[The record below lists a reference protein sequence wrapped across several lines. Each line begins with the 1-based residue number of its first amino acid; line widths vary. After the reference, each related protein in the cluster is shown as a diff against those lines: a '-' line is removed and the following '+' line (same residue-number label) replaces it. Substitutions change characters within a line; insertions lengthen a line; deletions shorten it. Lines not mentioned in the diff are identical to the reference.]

1 MAFCLRGM
9 LYYDEVVRGRGEGE
23 EGLGERNFFFF
34 YWQGSAVKE
43 WGISRG
49 DYIELKFLI
58 TLSAVGEEGELRV
71 LRRMPDISIQ
81 EWIFFFFRGL
91 YANKCFGIDFN
102 LFQNIGKIKYNI
114 FVTSKIVCFLY
125 FSINFLF
132 PEACRSFRF
141 QIFS

>member
-1 MAFCLRGM
+1 MTRWWEGKGR
-9 LYYDEVVRGRGEGE
+9 RGRSGWKE
-23 EGLGERNFFFF
+23 FFFF
-34 YWQGSAVKE
+34 YWQGSVVKE

-58 TLSAVGEEGELRV
+58 TLSAVGEEEELRV
-71 LRRMPDISIQ
+71 LRKMTDISIQ

-132 PEACRSFRF
+132 PVTCRSFRF